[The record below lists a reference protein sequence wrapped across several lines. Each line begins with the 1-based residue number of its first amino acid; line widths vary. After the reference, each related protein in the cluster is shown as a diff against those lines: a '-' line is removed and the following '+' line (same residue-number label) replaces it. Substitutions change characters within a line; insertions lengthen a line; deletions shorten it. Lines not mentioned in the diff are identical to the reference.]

1 MANTLG
7 ELRTEGI
14 ELSKIQEI
22 RFCHNY
28 GEHAELTLYG
38 LQQNEIS
45 MEKFN
50 EIQETTRVSLVAD
63 TKEKKRTIFHGLVTH
78 AEMENTGGLFRLIVK
93 AKSLSYCM
101 DIVKKSRTFQD
112 TAMTYHQL
120 IQKVTGEYPQADV
133 KICFQDQPI
142 GSIAVQYQETDWGF
156 LKRMLSLIYQPLSCS
171 ADGTNIQIYAGLPDL
186 ECLETRLSEA
196 EYVKDMEQFYF
207 WQELG
212 ADVQEIDM
220 FVCKAQ
226 SDALVNLFEKFMLMD
241 QQFLISA
248 VQIKSIKGVL
258 KSFVKLQRKE
268 GILEK
273 PVYPMHLIGVALE
286 GGVTEVKG
294 SKIRVLLDIDKGD
307 RTTAH
312 YWFPYSTLSASP
324 DGSGW
329 YCMPEIGDRVR
340 INFPSRDTNDA
351 VGISCVSTYQGKDR
365 MGNPATRYLRT
376 RNGQEMSLSSGVKLK
391 NGSSAIRIGDDFN
404 MATSNAIRIRAT
416 EKITLNAVGALN
428 LHSSTENSCHGGT
441 GSITLDESGNLLIKG
456 NHLIIG

>member
-50 EIQETTRVSLVAD
+50 EIQESTRVSLVAD

-142 GSIAVQYQETDWGF
+142 GLIAVQY
-156 LKRMLSLIYQPLSCS
+156 
-171 ADGTNIQIYAGLPDL
+171 
-186 ECLETRLSEA
+186 
-196 EYVKDMEQFYF
+196 
-207 WQELG
+207 
-212 ADVQEIDM
+212 
-220 FVCKAQ
+220 
-226 SDALVNLFEKFMLMD
+226 
-241 QQFLISA
+241 
-248 VQIKSIKGVL
+248 
-258 KSFVKLQRKE
+258 
-268 GILEK
+268 
-273 PVYPMHLIGVALE
+273 
-286 GGVTEVKG
+286 
-294 SKIRVLLDIDKGD
+294 
-307 RTTAH
+307 
-312 YWFPYSTLSASP
+312 
-324 DGSGW
+324 
-329 YCMPEIGDRVR
+329 
-340 INFPSRDTNDA
+340 
-351 VGISCVSTYQGKDR
+351 
-365 MGNPATRYLRT
+365 
-376 RNGQEMSLSSGVKLK
+376 
-391 NGSSAIRIGDDFN
+391 
-404 MATSNAIRIRAT
+404 
-416 EKITLNAVGALN
+416 
-428 LHSSTENSCHGGT
+428 
-441 GSITLDESGNLLIKG
+441 
-456 NHLIIG
+456 